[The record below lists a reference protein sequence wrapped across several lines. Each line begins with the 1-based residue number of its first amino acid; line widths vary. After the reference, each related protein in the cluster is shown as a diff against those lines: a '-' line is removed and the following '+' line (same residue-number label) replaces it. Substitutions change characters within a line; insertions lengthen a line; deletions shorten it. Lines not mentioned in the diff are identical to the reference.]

1 MCKGTPL
8 VKQTG
13 MDYGTF
19 FEFASPRYDR
29 CNPYISDG
37 LCDRYFLLFAERSR
51 DEDEGIPLHSFG
63 NLLSFRSFLLPFYR
77 GVCLAQNYLLPR
89 DCSSL
94 LDSYGLLEQIFA
106 WPREEKE
113 LIKEKLFGSQDS
125 KSFSFFVRNNERC
138 LRKLF

>member
-13 MDYGTF
+13 MEYGTF
-19 FEFASPRYDR
+19 FEFASPWYDR

-63 NLLSFRSFLLPFYR
+63 NLLSPRSFLLPFYR
-77 GVCLAQNYLLPR
+77 GICMAQNHLLLG
-89 DCSSL
+89 DCGSVLYSYDL
-94 LDSYGLLEQIFA
+94 LSQIF
-106 WPREEKE
+106 
-113 LIKEKLFGSQDS
+113 I
-125 KSFSFFVRNNERC
+125 
-138 LRKLF
+138 